1 MLEDLSKKQKITL
14 ICLLIVISGVIGW
27 VYEFFFYYAN
37 SGFKTFYMRGAN
49 FLPWINIYA
58 YGAFLIIAITYK
70 KREKPLQV
78 FLLSMLVT
86 GILEYFSG
94 YILYGKLGWTKCW
107 DYNQEI
113 LNFGNIGGYVCLRSV
128 LVFGLSGLALMYLIL
143 PVLSKIVRSK
153 YINIIFI
160 ISIIICSI
168 FILDEIYNLLIAHI
182 FHLPRAR
189 DIYKTFGLK
198 YLYFK

>member
-14 ICLLIVISGVIGW
+14 ICLLIVISGIIGW
-27 VYEFFFYYAN
+27 VYEYFFYYMN
-37 SGFKTFYMRGAN
+37 SGFKQFYMRGGN

-58 YGAFLIIAITYK
+58 YGAFLIIAMTYR
-70 KREKPLQV
+70 KRENPLQV

-86 GILEYFSG
+86 GVLEYFSG

-128 LVFGLSGLALMYLIL
+128 LVFGLSGLALIYLIL

-168 FILDEIYNLLIAHI
+168 FILDEIYNLIIANV

-189 DIYKTFGLK
+189 DFYKSLGLK
-198 YLYFK
+198 YIYFK